1 MSVDPPTAPT
11 GDIPDRYDPAAVEK
25 RWYPLWE
32 ERGYFRADGAAK
44 GKPYSISMPP
54 PNVTGSLHWG
64 HALTMTLQDTLT
76 RMKRMD
82 GLNTLWLP
90 GTDHAS
96 IAVHVILD
104 RILAAEGKTKEDL
117 GRDGFLARAWQW
129 KEESGGTIVRQLR
142 RLGASCDWSRERFTM
157 DAGLSRAVRESFV
170 RLWEEGLIYRDDR
183 RHPGSVRSGGGT
195 RSDPCPRSARPRP
208 SSARRSR

>member
-1 MSVDPPTAPT
+1 VSVPPPPSTPA
-11 GDIPDRYDPAAVEK
+11 GDISDRYDPAAVEK

-32 ERGYFRADGAAK
+32 ERGYFRADSTAK
-44 GKPYSISMPP
+44 GKPFSISMPP

-82 GLNTLWLP
+82 GFNTLWLP

-96 IAVHVILD
+96 IAVHVILE
-104 RILAAEGKTKEDL
+104 RMLAAEGQTKEDL

-129 KEESGGTIVRQLR
+129 KEESGGQILRQL
-142 RLGASCDWSRERFTM
+142 
-157 DAGLSRAVRESFV
+157 
-170 RLWEEGLIYRDDR
+170 
-183 RHPGSVRSGGGT
+183 
-195 RSDPCPRSARPRP
+195 
-208 SSARRSR
+208 

>member
-1 MSVDPPTAPT
+1 MSTPAPSAPT
-11 GDIPDRYDPAAVEK
+11 GEISDRYDPAAVEQ

-32 ERGYFRADGAAK
+32 ERGYFRADPAAK

-82 GLNTLWLP
+82 GFNALWLP

-104 RILAAEGKTKEDL
+104 RMLAAEGKT
-117 GRDGFLARAWQW
+117 
-129 KEESGGTIVRQLR
+129 
-142 RLGASCDWSRERFTM
+142 
-157 DAGLSRAVRESFV
+157 
-170 RLWEEGLIYRDDR
+170 
-183 RHPGSVRSGGGT
+183 
-195 RSDPCPRSARPRP
+195 
-208 SSARRSR
+208 

>member
-1 MSVDPPTAPT
+1 MAPGRRRAGAPVSAPTPSAPT
-11 GDIPDRYDPAAVEK
+11 GDIPDRYDPAAVEQ

-32 ERGYFRADGAAK
+32 ERGYFRADPEAK

-82 GLNTLWLP
+82 GFNTLWLP

-96 IAVHVILD
+96 IAVHVILE
-104 RILAAEGKTKEDL
+104 RLLAAEGKTKEDL
-117 GRDGFLARAWQW
+117 GRDGYLARAWQW
-129 KEESGGTIVRQLR
+129 KEESGGQIVRQLR

-183 RHPGSVRSGGGT
+183 IVN
-195 RSDPCPRSARPRP
+195 
-208 SSARRSR
+208 